1 MTDESLVLAEPSGP
15 LLYLTLNRPSRANA
29 MNAAL
34 LHQFDNA
41 LAEARVDESV
51 HVVVIRGAGR
61 GFSAGYDMDKPADA
75 RDGRRDPLAEYHHD
89 RSLVER
95 WLSVWEFPKPV
106 IAQVHG
112 YCMGGA
118 VQLAYLC
125 DLTYVAKDT
134 RIQYA
139 AMRAGGGLIPPTWA
153 LALGPKR
160 TKEFGFLS
168 ASTISGE
175 VAATWG
181 WANRAVPAAELADV
195 VGEVAMRIAA
205 EPPGLIELEKMA
217 INRAFEA
224 AGFRTTLLTGALSNA
239 VGHGSNASAVIH
251 EELQNLGP
259 KEYARQREA
268 RIQAMLDDWR
278 AEPGAHG

>member
-1 MTDESLVLAEPSGP
+1 MIDEPLVLAEPAGP

-34 LHQFDNA
+34 LEQFDDA
-41 LAEARVDESV
+41 LARARADDSV
-51 HVVVIRGAGR
+51 HAVVVRGAGR

-75 RDGRRDPLAEYHHD
+75 AGGRRDPLAEYHHD

-95 WLSVWEFPKPV
+95 WLSVWEFPKAV

-125 DLTYVAKDT
+125 DLTYVAEDT

-168 ASTISGE
+168 ASTITGE
-175 VAATWG
+175 VAAAWG

-239 VGHGSNASAVIH
+239 VGHGSDASSVIH
-251 EELQNLGP
+251 RELQELGP
-259 KEYARQREA
+259 KEFARQREE
-268 RIQAMLDDWR
+268 RIQTLLADWR
-278 AEPGAHG
+278 EGRGDQA

>member
-1 MTDESLVLAEPSGP
+1 MTDEPLVLAEPSGP

-34 LHQFDNA
+34 LEQFDEA
-41 LAEARVDESV
+41 LARARTDDSV
-51 HVVVIRGAGR
+51 HVVVVRGAGR

-75 RDGRRDPLAEYHHD
+75 ADGRRDPLAEYHHD

-95 WLSVWEFPKPV
+95 WLSVWEFPKAV

-125 DLTYVAKDT
+125 DLTYVAEDT

-168 ASTISGE
+168 ASTISGG
-175 VAATWG
+175 VAASWG
-181 WANRAVPAAELADV
+181 WANRAVPGAELADV

-239 VGHGSNASAVIH
+239 VGHGSDASAVIH
-251 EELQNLGP
+251 RELQELGP
-259 KEYARQREA
+259 KEFARQREV
-268 RIQAMLDDWR
+268 RIQALLADWR
-278 AEPGAHG
+278 EGRGDQA